1 MTPATIKPQKTRGLS
16 KEQPGSTRADSQLR
30 RAAQPERSGAGSLL
44 FPDLVWAHYEWQRRA
59 RPHRFRVLVTA
70 SNHHRRRIRLWRRGG
85 GASRSPNG
93 EVPTAIDTA
102 PTIDDLK
109 RDYEK
114 ALADFQVAEGE
125 IIRAYW
131 CSSEAS
137 AVVLTEKKKN
147 AKKENKSDLLP
158 WRRVGS
164 IELHRATDW
173 VTEEAARIAELLH
186 SGDTL
191 TIRINRVLN
200 ATPRRIAMEWIF
212 SEQSYLLGFVERTG
226 SHPTAEELEST
237 VRRHQEEIN
246 RLERYYDRAASK
258 AARIWYFA
266 GMLCGL
272 LGVIALGAIIPF
284 VIMLFGHLDLATTS
298 MRRFY
303 ACFVAGAVGA
313 MVSVMTRMRDEDRIN
328 LDYEVGELLIV
339 LLGGFRP
346 LLGAIF
352 GVVAYFAIEGGVIG
366 LTAPTGHP
374 AFFYYALFAFLAG
387 FSERFAHVILGKAD
401 LAVSKESSSG
411 VTGLAAADRKASQPP
426 AGTTA
431 NGSAA
436 PVGTTAPAIPAA
448 DRVTT

>member
-1 MTPATIKPQKTRGLS
+1 
-16 KEQPGSTRADSQLR
+16 LR
-30 RAAQPERSGAGSLL
+30 R
-44 FPDLVWAHYEWQRRA
+44 
-59 RPHRFRVLVTA
+59 
-70 SNHHRRRIRLWRRGG
+70 RRGDAS
-85 GASRSPNG
+85 ASRNG
-93 EVPTAIDTA
+93 KVRFATDPEATVSE
-102 PTIDDLK
+102 LK
-109 RDYEK
+109 REYEN
-114 ALADFQVAEGE
+114 ALAEFQEAEGE

-137 AVVLTEKKKN
+137 AVVLTEKK
-147 AKKENKSDLLP
+147 NKLGRPWRWLP
-158 WRRVGS
+158 WRQVGS
-164 IELHRATDW
+164 FGLHRATDW
-173 VTEEAARIAELLH
+173 VTEEAPRIAELLH

-212 SEQSYLLGFVERTG
+212 SEQSYLLGFIERTG
-226 SHPTAEELEST
+226 AHPAPDELAST
-237 VRRHQEEIN
+237 VRRHQAEID

-258 AARIWYFA
+258 SARIWYFA

-272 LGVIALGAIIPF
+272 LGVIALGAVIPF

-313 MVSVMTRMRDEDRIN
+313 IVSVMTRMRDEDRIK

-339 LLGGFRP
+339 LLGAFRP

-401 LAVSKESSSG
+401 LAVSKESSG
-411 VTGLAAADRKASQPP
+411 ATRGLATADNNASQPL
-426 AGTTA
+426 ADTA
-431 NGSAA
+431 ANASGNG
-436 PVGTTAPAIPAA
+436 VGTTASATRPG
-448 DRVTT
+448 

>member
-1 MTPATIKPQKTRGLS
+1 MTPATIEPQKTRGRS
-16 KEQPGSTRADSQLR
+16 KEQAGSIPADSQRR
-30 RAAQPERSGAGSLL
+30 RAAQPERSEAGSLL
-44 FPDLVWAHYEWQRRA
+44 SPDLVWAHYEWQRRA

-70 SNHHRRRIRLWRRGG
+70 TNHRRRRIRLWRRRG
-85 GASRSPNG
+85 GASLSPNG
-93 EVPTAIDTA
+93 EIPTAIDAA
-102 PTIDDLK
+102 PSIDDL
-109 RDYEK
+109 RREYEN
-114 ALADFQVAEGE
+114 ALAEFQEAEGE

-137 AVVLTEKKKN
+137 GVVLTEKTKN
-147 AKKENKSDLLP
+147 AKKENRSGLLP

-191 TIRINRVLN
+191 TIRVNRVLN

-226 SHPTAEELEST
+226 AHPAAEELEST
-237 VRRHQEEIN
+237 VRRHQEQID

-266 GMLCGL
+266 GMLGGL
-272 LGVIALGAIIPF
+272 LGVIALGAVIPF

-303 ACFVAGAVGA
+303 ACFVSGAVGA
-313 MVSVMTRMRDEDRIN
+313 MVSVMTRMRDEDRIK
-328 LDYEVGELLIV
+328 LDYEVGEVLIV
-339 LLGGFRP
+339 LLGSFRP

-401 LAVSKESSSG
+401 LAVSKTPSSRE
-411 VTGLAAADRKASQPP
+411 AKAPAADKEAIQPP

-431 NGSAA
+431 NGRAA
-436 PVGTTAPAIPAA
+436 RAGTTASAIPAA
-448 DRVTT
+448 KHVAT

>member
-1 MTPATIKPQKTRGLS
+1 MAPATIEPQKTRGR
-16 KEQPGSTRADSQLR
+16 PGQETSSTENAGLR
-30 RAAQPERSGAGSLL
+30 EGAQRRPPERGSLL
-44 FPDLVWAHYEWQRRA
+44 FPDLVWAHYAWQSRT
-59 RPHRFRVLVTA
+59 RPHRFRALGAVA
-70 SNHHRRRIRLWRRGG
+70 NHRRLPIRFGRHQNRASPSLRA
-85 GASRSPNG
+85 GAPMPVDAARS
-93 EVPTAIDTA
+93 V
-102 PTIDDLK
+102 DDLK
-109 RDYEK
+109 RDYES
-114 ALADFQVAEGE
+114 ALAEFEEAEGE

-137 AVVLTEKKKN
+137 AVVLTAKKKG
-147 AKKENKSDLLP
+147 KKNDRSNDKKSSWLP
-158 WRRVGS
+158 WRRVGNF
-164 IELHRATDW
+164 ELHRETDW
-173 VTEEAARIAELLH
+173 VTEDAPRIAELLH

-200 ATPRRIAMEWIF
+200 ATPRRIAMEWVF

-226 SHPTAEELEST
+226 AHPAPEELEST
-237 VRRHQEEIN
+237 VRRHQDEID
-246 RLERYYDRAASK
+246 RLEQYYDRAASK

-272 LGVIALGAIIPF
+272 LGVIALGAVIPF
-284 VIMLFGHLDLATTS
+284 VITLFGHVDLATTS

-313 MVSVMTRMRDEDRIN
+313 IVSVMTRMRDEERIN

-339 LLGGFRP
+339 LLGSFRP

-401 LAVSKESSSG
+401 LAVTKDSSG
-411 VTGLAAADRKASQPP
+411 GGSEAPAAPNAAPQPP
-426 AGTTA
+426 AGVKAT
-431 NGSAA
+431 GAA
-436 PVGTTAPAIPAA
+436 TPVGVRRTAL
-448 DRVTT
+448 